1 MRPRHHATPLLRH
14 HATPLLLRHH
24 SGAVRRHRR
33 SRRSRRH
40 WGSTRP
46 PLRHRHPLRSLAH
59 RGRPLR
65 SLPHRSLPHRRL
77 PLPQCVGANGATI
90 GHSRR
95 GRPCGFDEALP
106 GEHGQQPCGG
116 LVRRA
121 GGAVVDS
128 ARRPTAHWSLGRR
141 HAQLRGVTL
150 LVCVAAGVGRID
162 GVCGHVAPLRPG
174 HADWGIVFHLGR
186 PFGGRFC
193 CLGEHDHCAPK
204 RTLLALEFGAA
215 GPSSRAL
222 VVLAH
227 DANALPQPRGL
238 LPDGAERLHL
248 LLRVRLHSRCVA
260 LASLF
265 GKALAAARRAFLK
278 SRSTGSSQRNSG

>member
-1 MRPRHHATPLLRH
+1 MPPPCCGTMPPPCCCGTIPGPCGGIGGPGGRGGIGGPPGPLCVIGIPCGRWPI
-14 HATPLLLRHH
+14 A
-24 SGAVRRHRR
+24 GA
-33 SRRSRRH
+33 
-40 WGSTRP
+40 P
-46 PLRHRHPLRSLAH
+46 C
-59 RGRPLR
+59 GRCP
-65 SLPHRSLPHRRL
+65 
-77 PLPQCVGANGATI
+77 I

-116 LVRRA
+116 LVGRA

-162 GVCGHVAPLRPG
+162 GVCGHVAPLCPG

-248 LLRVRLHSRCVA
+248 LLRVRLHASLRGPV
-260 LASLF
+260 SLF

-278 SRSTGSSQRNSG
+278 SRSTGSSQRNWF